1 MPRMQADEILRRQLS
16 VFVEQHGG
24 AAQAAD
30 ALQLSRIFVWRFLK
44 TGKAIPR
51 NVMKL
56 KHALD
61 GIAGSRTVGSIVE
74 TSGKSEK
81 KQGDQFRF
89 SRSDIAKMRLMLHYL
104 IAVLDAY
111 EAGDTDVAGRPG
123 RAGSPY

>member
-16 VFVEQHGG
+16 VFVEQHGGG

-51 NVMKL
+51 NVTKL
-56 KHALD
+56 KHALE
-61 GIAGSRTVGSIVE
+61 GIAGSRAAESIVE
-74 TSGKSEK
+74 TAGKSEK

-104 IAVLDAY
+104 IAALDAY
-111 EAGDTDVAGRPG
+111 EPGDVAGRPG